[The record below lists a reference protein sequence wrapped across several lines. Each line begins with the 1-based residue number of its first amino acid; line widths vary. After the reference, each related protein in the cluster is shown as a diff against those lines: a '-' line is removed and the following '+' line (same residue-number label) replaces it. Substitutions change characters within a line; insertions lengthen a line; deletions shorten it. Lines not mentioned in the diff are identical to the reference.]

1 MIIQIN
7 DVVKK
12 FGATT
17 ALAGIGFQVQKGNTV
32 GLLGPNGSGK
42 TTTMRLLTGMI
53 DPDGGSIRV
62 MDMDPQKQG
71 DGIRAVSG
79 VLTENAAMYEWMSGR
94 QNLEF
99 FGALYGL
106 GPDALAKKIDELTEL
121 FGMKDYV
128 GKKVSGYSTGMK
140 KRLAVARALINEPRI
155 LLLDEPT
162 SGLDPESAQSILN
175 LIQLLKSEEVTILLC
190 THNLNEAQKVCDEFV
205 FLDSGTVLETG
216 SLEFLKKKYNHRETL
231 ILRVGGNISSKYTVQ
246 NGEVSIDIQG
256 EEEIPG
262 IIREVSAVC
271 DVYDA
276 RLKEHDLSDIYFKV
290 REKVQ

>member
-1 MIIQIN
+1 MIIEIN
-7 DVVKK
+7 GVVKK

-17 ALAGIGFQVQKGNTV
+17 ALAGISFQVQKGNTV

-53 DPDGGSIRV
+53 DPDGGGIRV

-71 DGIRAVSG
+71 DDIRAVSG
-79 VLTENAAMYEWMSGR
+79 VLTENAAMYEWMTGK

-99 FGALYGL
+99 FGTLYGI
-106 GPDALAKKIDELTEL
+106 GPAALAKKIDEMVQL
-121 FGMKDYV
+121 FGMGDYI

-140 KRLAVARALINEPRI
+140 KRLAIARALINEPRI

-162 SGLDPESAQSILN
+162 SGLDPESAQSILK
-175 LIQLLKSEEVTILLC
+175 LIQLLKDKEVTILLC

-205 FLDSGTVLETG
+205 FLDSGSILEAG
-216 SLEFLKKKYNHRETL
+216 SLEFLKKKYNHVETL
-231 ILRVGGNISSKYTVQ
+231 ILRVGGNIPSKYTAE
-246 NGEVSIDIQG
+246 NGEILIDIHN
-256 EEEIPG
+256 EEEIPE
-262 IIREVSAVC
+262 IIRSLSAAC
-271 DVYDA
+271 DIYDA
-276 RLKEHDLSDIYFKV
+276 RLREHDLSDIYFKV

>member
-1 MIIQIN
+1 MIIEIN

-17 ALAGIGFQVQKGNTV
+17 ALAGISFGVQKGNTV

-71 DGIRAVSG
+71 DEIRIASG
-79 VLTENAAMYEWMSGR
+79 VLTENAAMYEWMTGK

-99 FGALYGL
+99 FGTLYGI
-106 GPDALAKKIDELTEL
+106 GPAALAKKIDEMVQL
-121 FGMKDYV
+121 FGMGDYI

-140 KRLAVARALINEPRI
+140 KRLAIARALINEPRI

-162 SGLDPESAQSILN
+162 SGLDPESAQSILK
-175 LIQLLKSEEVTILLC
+175 LIQLLKDKEVTILLC

-205 FLDSGTVLETG
+205 FLDSGSILEAG
-216 SLEFLKKKYNHRETL
+216 SLEFLKKKYNHVETL
-231 ILRVGGNISSKYTVQ
+231 ILRVGGNIPSKYTAE
-246 NGEVSIDIQG
+246 NGEILIDIHN
-256 EEEIPG
+256 EEEIPE
-262 IIREVSAVC
+262 IIRSISAAC
-271 DVYDA
+271 DIYDA
-276 RLKEHDLSDIYFKV
+276 RLREHDLSDIYFKV

>member
-1 MIIQIN
+1 MIIAIN
-7 DVVKK
+7 DVIKK
-12 FGATT
+12 FEATT
-17 ALAGIGFQVQKGNTV
+17 ALEGISFNVQKGNTV

-71 DGIRAVSG
+71 DNIRAVSG
-79 VLTENAAMYEWMSGR
+79 VLTENAAMYEWMTGG

-99 FGALYGL
+99 FGALYGV
-106 GPDALAKKIDELTEL
+106 GPAVLAKKIEEMVQL
-121 FGMKDYV
+121 FGMGDYV

-140 KRLAVARALINEPRI
+140 KRLAVARALINEPQI

-162 SGLDPESAQSILN
+162 SGLDPESAQSILK
-175 LIQLLKSEEVTILLC
+175 LIQLLKDKEVTILLC

-205 FLDSGTVLETG
+205 FLDSGRILEAG
-216 SLEFLKKKYNHRETL
+216 SLDYLKKKYNHVETL
-231 ILRVGGNISSKYTVQ
+231 ILRVGGNIPSKYNTQ
-246 NGEVSIDIQG
+246 NGEILIDIPS
-256 EEEIPG
+256 EEKIPE
-262 IIREVSAVC
+262 IIRTISREC

-276 RLKEHDLSDIYFKV
+276 HLKEHDLSDIYFKV
-290 REKVQ
+290 RRKVQ

>member
-71 DGIRAVSG
+71 DSIRAVSG
-79 VLTENAAMYEWMSGR
+79 VLTENAAMYEWMTGR

-99 FGALYGL
+99 FGTLYGL
-106 GPDALAKKIDELTEL
+106 GPDALAKKIDGMTEL

-205 FLDSGTVLETG
+205 FLNSGTVLEAG

-231 ILRVGGNISSKYTVQ
+231 ILRVGGNIPSKYTVQ

>member
-1 MIIQIN
+1 MIIAIN
-7 DVVKK
+7 DVIKK
-12 FGATT
+12 FEATT
-17 ALAGIGFQVQKGNTV
+17 ALEGISFNVQKGNTV

-71 DGIRAVSG
+71 DNIRAVSG
-79 VLTENAAMYEWMSGR
+79 VLTENAAMYEWMTGG

-99 FGALYGL
+99 FGALYGV
-106 GPDALAKKIDELTEL
+106 GPAVLAKKIEEMVQL
-121 FGMKDYV
+121 FGMGDYV

-140 KRLAVARALINEPRI
+140 KRLAVARALINEPQI

-162 SGLDPESAQSILN
+162 SGLDPESAQSILK
-175 LIQLLKSEEVTILLC
+175 LIQLLKDKEVTILLC

-205 FLDSGTVLETG
+205 FLDSGRILEAG
-216 SLEFLKKKYNHRETL
+216 SLDYLKKKYNHVETL
-231 ILRVGGNISSKYTVQ
+231 ILRVGGNIPSKYNTQ
-246 NGEVSIDIQG
+246 NGEILIDIPS
-256 EEEIPG
+256 EKKIPE
-262 IIREVSAVC
+262 IIRTISREC

-276 RLKEHDLSDIYFKV
+276 HLKEHDLSDIYFKV
-290 REKVQ
+290 RGKVQ

>member
-1 MIIQIN
+1 MIIEIN

-12 FGATT
+12 FGAAT

-71 DGIRAVSG
+71 DSIRAVSG
-79 VLTENAAMYEWMSGR
+79 VLTENAAMYEWMTGR

-99 FGALYGL
+99 FGTLYGL
-106 GPDALAKKIDELTEL
+106 GPDALAKKIDGMTEL

-205 FLDSGTVLETG
+205 FLNSGTVLEAG

-231 ILRVGGNISSKYTVQ
+231 ILRVGGNIPSKYTVQ
-246 NGEVSIDIQG
+246 SGEVSIDIKG

-262 IIREVSAVC
+262 IIREISAVC

-276 RLKEHDLSDIYFKV
+276 RIKEHDLSDIYFKV
-290 REKVQ
+290 RGKVQ

>member
-1 MIIQIN
+1 MIIEIN
-7 DVVKK
+7 GVVKK

-17 ALAGIGFQVQKGNTV
+17 ALAGISFQVQKGNTV

-71 DGIRAVSG
+71 DDIRAVSG
-79 VLTENAAMYEWMSGR
+79 VLTENAAMYEWMTGR

-99 FGALYGL
+99 FGTLYGI
-106 GPDALAKKIDELTEL
+106 GPAALAKKIDEMVQL
-121 FGMKDYV
+121 FGMGDYI

-140 KRLAVARALINEPRI
+140 KRLAIARALINEPRI

-162 SGLDPESAQSILN
+162 SGLDPESAQSILK
-175 LIQLLKSEEVTILLC
+175 LIQLLKDKEVTILLC

-205 FLDSGTVLETG
+205 FLDSGSILEAG
-216 SLEFLKKKYNHRETL
+216 SLEFLKKKYNHKETL
-231 ILRVGGNISSKYTVQ
+231 LLRVGGEPPAGFDAR
-246 NGEVSIDIQG
+246 NGEITVDITS
-256 EEEIPG
+256 EAEIPE
-262 IIREVSAVC
+262 IIRSLSAAC
-271 DVYDA
+271 DIYDA
-276 RLKEHDLSDIYFKV
+276 RLREHDLSDIYFKV

>member
-71 DGIRAVSG
+71 DSIRAVSG

-205 FLDSGTVLETG
+205 FLNSGTVLEAG

-231 ILRVGGNISSKYTVQ
+231 ILRVGGNIPSKYTVQ
-246 NGEVSIDIQG
+246 SGEVSIDIQG

-262 IIREVSAVC
+262 IIREISAVC

-276 RLKEHDLSDIYFKV
+276 RLKEHDLSDFYFKA
-290 REKVQ
+290 RGKVQ

>member
-1 MIIQIN
+1 M
-7 DVVKK
+7 
-12 FGATT
+12 
-17 ALAGIGFQVQKGNTV
+17 QKGKTV

-53 DPDGGSIRV
+53 DPDSGSIRV

-79 VLTENAAMYEWMSGR
+79 VLTENAAMYDWMTGR

-99 FGALYGL
+99 FGALYGI
-106 GPDALAKKIDELTEL
+106 GPAALAKKIDEMVHL
-121 FGMKDYV
+121 FGMNDYI

-140 KRLAVARALINEPRI
+140 KRLAIARALINEPRI

-162 SGLDPESAQSILN
+162 SGLDPESAQSILK
-175 LIQLLKSEEVTILLC
+175 LIQLLKDEEVTILLC

-205 FLDSGTVLETG
+205 FLDEGNILESG
-216 SLEFLKKKYNHRETL
+216 SLEFLKKKYNHKETL
-231 ILRVGGNISSKYTVQ
+231 LLRVAGDPPAGFAAQ
-246 NGEVSIDIQG
+246 NGEITVDIAG

-262 IIREVSAVC
+262 IIRKVSASC

-276 RLKEHDLSDIYFKV
+276 HLLEHDLSDIYFKV

>member
-17 ALAGIGFQVQKGNTV
+17 ALAGISFQVQKGNTV

-106 GPDALAKKIDELTEL
+106 GPDALAKKIDGMTEL

-205 FLDSGTVLETG
+205 FLDSGTVLEAG
-216 SLEFLKKKYNHRETL
+216 SLEYLKKKYNHKETL
-231 ILRVGGNISSKYTVQ
+231 MLKVAGDPPAGYTAQ
-246 NGEVSIDIQG
+246 NGEITVDIMS